1 VGQKTNP
8 VGMRLG
14 IIKTWDSRWFARK
27 DYAKLLEEDI
37 FIRKYLKKRLSQAGI
52 SRIVI
57 QRAVSKVT
65 INISTARPGLVIGR
79 RGQQVDQ
86 LRDELQ
92 HITKKEIF
100 LNIDEVKKPDM
111 DAVLVGE
118 HVARQLEQR
127 VSFRR
132 AMKKA
137 IASTMRSGAG
147 GVRIVCSGRL
157 GGAEMAR
164 TEWYREGRVPLHTLR
179 ADIDYGLREAHTTAG
194 RIGVKVWIYKG
205 DILPYKPANE
215 EKSVREA
222 AMAVGETSGQAA
234 PEPRVVSSTAARKR
248 EEEKAQKEAA
258 AAAAAEA
265 ETEPAEDAPEPLIK
279 EADPEFERLLAE
291 EEEIERT
298 TREHHETPHFRPGD
312 AD

>member
-1 VGQKTNP
+1 MGQKTNP
-8 VGMRLG
+8 IGMRLG
-14 IIKTWDSRWFARK
+14 IISTWDSRWFARK

-52 SRIVI
+52 SRIII

-100 LNIDEVKKPDM
+100 LNIDEVKKPDT
-111 DAVLVGE
+111 DATLVGE

-137 IASTMRSGAG
+137 IASTMRAGAG

-164 TEWYREGRVPLHTLR
+164 TESYRDGRVPLHTLR
-179 ADIDYGLREAHTTAG
+179 ADIDFARSTARTIYGTV
-194 RIGVKVWIYKG
+194 GVKVWIFKG
-205 DILPYKPANE
+205 EILA
-215 EKSVREA
+215 
-222 AMAVGETSGQAA
+222 
-234 PEPRVVSSTAARKR
+234 KR
-248 EEEKAQKEAA
+248 E
-258 AAAAAEA
+258 
-265 ETEPAEDAPEPLIK
+265 
-279 EADPEFERLLAE
+279 
-291 EEEIERT
+291 
-298 TREHHETPHFRPGD
+298 PGD
-312 AD
+312 APPAPQARTA

>member
-1 VGQKTNP
+1 
-8 VGMRLG
+8 MRLG
-14 IIKTWDSRWFARK
+14 IIRTWDSRWFARK
-27 DYAKLLEEDI
+27 DYPKLLEEDI

-111 DAVLVGE
+111 DAMLVGE

-164 TEWYREGRVPLHTLR
+164 TESYRDGRVPLHTLR
-179 ADIDYGLREAHTTAG
+179 ADIDFARSTARTIYGAV
-194 RIGVKVWIYKG
+194 GVKVWIFKG
-205 DILPYKPANE
+205 EVLDKA
-215 EKSVREA
+215 VA
-222 AMAVGETSGQAA
+222 A
-234 PEPRVVSSTAARKR
+234 
-248 EEEKAQKEAA
+248 EAA
-258 AAAAAEA
+258 AA
-265 ETEPAEDAPEPLIK
+265 PSG
-279 EADPEFERLLAE
+279 
-291 EEEIERT
+291 
-298 TREHHETPHFRPGD
+298 PGRS
-312 AD
+312 A

>member
-1 VGQKTNP
+1 MGQKTNP
-8 VGMRLG
+8 IGMRLG

-100 LNIDEVKKPDM
+100 LNIDEVKKPDS

-164 TEWYREGRVPLHTLR
+164 TESYRDGRVPLHTLR
-179 ADIDYGLREAHTTAG
+179 ADIDFARSTARTIYGAV
-194 RIGVKVWIYKG
+194 GVKVWIFKG
-205 DILPYKPANE
+205 EVL
-215 EKSVREA
+215 EKREA
-222 AMAVGETSGQAA
+222 PEAA
-234 PEPRVVSSTAARKR
+234 PAPAR
-248 EEEKAQKEAA
+248 
-258 AAAAAEA
+258 
-265 ETEPAEDAPEPLIK
+265 P
-279 EADPEFERLLAE
+279 
-291 EEEIERT
+291 
-298 TREHHETPHFRPGD
+298 
-312 AD
+312 

>member
-1 VGQKTNP
+1 MGQKTNP
-8 VGMRLG
+8 IGMRLG
-14 IIKTWDSRWFARK
+14 IIFTWDSRWFARK

-111 DAVLVGE
+111 DATLVGE

-164 TEWYREGRVPLHTLR
+164 TESYRDGRVPLHTLR
-179 ADIDYGLREAHTTAG
+179 ADIDFARSTARTIYGTV
-194 RIGVKVWIYKG
+194 GVKVWIFKG
-205 DILPYKPANE
+205 EILPK
-215 EKSVREA
+215 REA
-222 AMAVGETSGQAA
+222 AEV
-234 PEPRVVSSTAARKR
+234 
-248 EEEKAQKEAA
+248 AA
-258 AAAAAEA
+258 A
-265 ETEPAEDAPEPLIK
+265 THG
-279 EADPEFERLLAE
+279 
-291 EEEIERT
+291 RT
-298 TREHHETPHFRPGD
+298 
-312 AD
+312 A

>member
-1 VGQKTNP
+1 MGQKTNP
-8 VGMRLG
+8 IGMRLG
-14 IIKTWDSRWFARK
+14 IIRTWDSRWFARK
-27 DYAKLLEEDI
+27 DYPALLKEDI
-37 FIRKYLKKRLSQAGI
+37 VIRRYLKKRLSQAGI
-52 SRIVI
+52 SRIAI
-57 QRAVSKVT
+57 QRTASKVT

-92 HITKKEIF
+92 HLTMKKEIF

-111 DAVLVGE
+111 DATLVGE

-164 TEWYREGRVPLHTLR
+164 TESYRDGRVPLHTLR
-179 ADIDYGLREAHTTAG
+179 ADIDFARSTARTIYGAV
-194 RIGVKVWIYKG
+194 GVKVWIFKG
-205 DILPYKPANE
+205 EILERKEPGEASPATPA
-215 EKSVREA
+215 R
-222 AMAVGETSGQAA
+222 
-234 PEPRVVSSTAARKR
+234 TA
-248 EEEKAQKEAA
+248 
-258 AAAAAEA
+258 
-265 ETEPAEDAPEPLIK
+265 
-279 EADPEFERLLAE
+279 
-291 EEEIERT
+291 
-298 TREHHETPHFRPGD
+298 
-312 AD
+312 

>member
-1 VGQKTNP
+1 MGQKTNP
-8 VGMRLG
+8 IGMRLG
-14 IIKTWDSRWFARK
+14 IIRDWDSRWFARK

-52 SRIVI
+52 SRIII

-100 LNIDEVKKPDM
+100 LNIDEVKKPDT
-111 DAVLVGE
+111 DATLVGE

-137 IASTMRSGAG
+137 IASTMRAGAG

-164 TEWYREGRVPLHTLR
+164 TESYRDGRVPLHTLR
-179 ADIDYGLREAHTTAG
+179 ADIDFARSTARTIYGTV
-194 RIGVKVWIYKG
+194 GVKVWIFKG
-205 DILPYKPANE
+205 EILA
-215 EKSVREA
+215 
-222 AMAVGETSGQAA
+222 
-234 PEPRVVSSTAARKR
+234 KR
-248 EEEKAQKEAA
+248 E
-258 AAAAAEA
+258 
-265 ETEPAEDAPEPLIK
+265 
-279 EADPEFERLLAE
+279 
-291 EEEIERT
+291 
-298 TREHHETPHFRPGD
+298 PGD
-312 AD
+312 APPAPQARTA

>member
-8 VGMRLG
+8 IGMRLG
-14 IIKTWDSRWFARK
+14 IIFTWDSRWFARK

-111 DAVLVGE
+111 DATLVGE

-164 TEWYREGRVPLHTLR
+164 TESYRDGRVPLHTLR
-179 ADIDYGLREAHTTAG
+179 ADIDFARSTARTIYGAV
-194 RIGVKVWIYKG
+194 GVKVWIFKG
-205 DILPYKPANE
+205 EILPK
-215 EKSVREA
+215 REA
-222 AMAVGETSGQAA
+222 A
-234 PEPRVVSSTAARKR
+234 
-248 EEEKAQKEAA
+248 EAA
-258 AAAAAEA
+258 AVAHG
-265 ETEPAEDAPEPLIK
+265 
-279 EADPEFERLLAE
+279 
-291 EEEIERT
+291 RT
-298 TREHHETPHFRPGD
+298 
-312 AD
+312 A

>member
-1 VGQKTNP
+1 MGQKTNP
-8 VGMRLG
+8 IGMRLG
-14 IIKTWDSRWFARK
+14 IIRTWDSRWFARK
-27 DYAKLLEEDI
+27 DYPALLKEDI
-37 FIRKYLKKRLSQAGI
+37 VIRRYLKKRLSQAGI
-52 SRIVI
+52 SRIAI
-57 QRAVSKVT
+57 QRTASKVT

-92 HITKKEIF
+92 HLTMKKEIF

-111 DAVLVGE
+111 DATLVGE

-164 TEWYREGRVPLHTLR
+164 TESYRDGRVPLHTLR
-179 ADIDYGLREAHTTAG
+179 ADIDFARATARTIYGAV
-194 RIGVKVWIYKG
+194 GVKVWIFKG
-205 DILPYKPANE
+205 EILERKEPG
-215 EKSVREA
+215 EA
-222 AMAVGETSGQAA
+222 APATPA
-234 PEPRVVSSTAARKR
+234 RTA
-248 EEEKAQKEAA
+248 
-258 AAAAAEA
+258 
-265 ETEPAEDAPEPLIK
+265 
-279 EADPEFERLLAE
+279 
-291 EEEIERT
+291 
-298 TREHHETPHFRPGD
+298 
-312 AD
+312 

>member
-8 VGMRLG
+8 IGMRLG

-100 LNIDEVKKPDM
+100 LNIDEVKKPDS

-164 TEWYREGRVPLHTLR
+164 TESYRDGRVPLHTLR
-179 ADIDYGLREAHTTAG
+179 ADIDFARSTARTIYGTV
-194 RIGVKVWIYKG
+194 GVKVWIFKG
-205 DILPYKPANE
+205 EVL
-215 EKSVREA
+215 EKREA
-222 AMAVGETSGQAA
+222 PEAA
-234 PEPRVVSSTAARKR
+234 PAPAR
-248 EEEKAQKEAA
+248 
-258 AAAAAEA
+258 
-265 ETEPAEDAPEPLIK
+265 P
-279 EADPEFERLLAE
+279 
-291 EEEIERT
+291 
-298 TREHHETPHFRPGD
+298 
-312 AD
+312 

>member
-1 VGQKTNP
+1 MGQKTNP
-8 VGMRLG
+8 IGMRLG
-14 IIKTWDSRWFARK
+14 IIATWDSRWFARK

-57 QRAVSKVT
+57 QRAPSKVT
-65 INISTARPGLVIGR
+65 VNISTARPGLVIGR

-100 LNIDEVKKPDM
+100 LNIDEVKRPDT
-111 DAVLVGE
+111 DATLVAE

-137 IASTMRSGAG
+137 IASTMRAGAG

-164 TEWYREGRVPLHTLR
+164 TESYRDGRVPLHTLR
-179 ADIDYGLREAHTTAG
+179 ADIDFSRATARTIYGTC
-194 RIGVKVWIYKG
+194 GVKVWIFKG
-205 DILPYKPANE
+205 EILAKREPG
-215 EKSVREA
+215 EA
-222 AMAVGETSGQAA
+222 APTGGG
-234 PEPRVVSSTAARKR
+234 RTA
-248 EEEKAQKEAA
+248 Q
-258 AAAAAEA
+258 
-265 ETEPAEDAPEPLIK
+265 PA
-279 EADPEFERLLAE
+279 
-291 EEEIERT
+291 
-298 TREHHETPHFRPGD
+298 
-312 AD
+312 